1 MWLIIYSAYIGVM
14 SLITFILY
22 GVDKGKAKK
31 GKWRI
36 SEKVLLLFPV
46 FGGAIGGLLGMSIF
60 RHKTKHWYFVL
71 INVLFAL
78 IYIALL
84 AFLLYWLKK

>member
-1 MWLIIYSAYIGVM
+1 MIYLIIVAAIVAVM

-22 GVDKGKAKK
+22 GADKRKAKK

-46 FGGAIGGLLGMSIF
+46 FGGAIGGLLGMLVF
-60 RHKTKHWYFVL
+60 RHKTKHWYFVVV
-71 INVLFAL
+71 NVLFTF
-78 IYIALL
+78 IYVALL
-84 AFLLYWLKK
+84 AFLAYKAM